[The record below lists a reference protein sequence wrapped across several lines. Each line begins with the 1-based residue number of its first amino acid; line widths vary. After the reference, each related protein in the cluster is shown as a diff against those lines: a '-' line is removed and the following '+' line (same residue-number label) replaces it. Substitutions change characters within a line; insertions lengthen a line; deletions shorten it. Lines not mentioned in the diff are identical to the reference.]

1 MSHLAVS
8 TSTIIKQQNV
18 IFNFWGV
25 FCFRVRKN
33 QKRSGFLLLL
43 VSSLVRLSVVSAW
56 ELKDKKSPDKGIM
69 PSLVHQKNKISWF
82 ELGFL
87 GNLWEKL
94 PFFQKPNTTTAVFLD
109 LSETNLSML
118 QQDHLVW

>member
-69 PSLVHQKNKISWF
+69 PSLVHQKKQNI
-82 ELGFL
+82 
-87 GNLWEKL
+87 
-94 PFFQKPNTTTAVFLD
+94 
-109 LSETNLSML
+109 
-118 QQDHLVW
+118 LV